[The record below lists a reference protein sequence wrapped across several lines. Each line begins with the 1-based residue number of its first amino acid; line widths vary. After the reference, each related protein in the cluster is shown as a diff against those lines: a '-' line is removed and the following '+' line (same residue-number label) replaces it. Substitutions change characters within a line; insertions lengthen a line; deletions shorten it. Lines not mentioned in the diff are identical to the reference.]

1 MMASMSESTKVGIFV
16 HLLDVLIKVGR
27 YFPIISLSLA
37 SLNLFLALN
46 DFLTNSIGFGIL
58 HSIFAISGFIFL
70 IQMHQMSKT
79 NTNEIDSS
87 TNIIKRTSKVRIEK
101 LN

>member
-1 MMASMSESTKVGIFV
+1 MMTSISDSTKVGIFV
-16 HLLDVLIKVGR
+16 YLLDVLIKVGR
-27 YFPIISLSLA
+27 YFPIISLALA
-37 SLNLFLALN
+37 SLNLFLAFT

-70 IQMHQMSKT
+70 IPLRQTTKT
-79 NTNEIDSS
+79 NTNKISSGEI
-87 TNIIKRTSKVRIEK
+87 IIKASKLKIAE

>member
-1 MMASMSESTKVGIFV
+1 MASISDSTKVGIFV

-27 YFPIISLSLA
+27 YFPIISLTLA
-37 SLNLFLALN
+37 CLNLFLAFT
-46 DFLTNSIGFGIL
+46 DFLTNSMGFGII

-70 IQMHQMSKT
+70 IHMRQTTKA
-79 NTNEIDSS
+79 NTQKIASNEI
-87 TNIIKRTSKVRIEK
+87 IIKKSSRIKIKE